1 MPLRVLVLESSILE
15 DRADHDS
22 ALLVGCLSSLNHSP
36 MLIICSFLISNDHIS
51 DAWTFGGMLHRQA
64 YGLGL
69 NLDPETHHP
78 EASFAEKQLR
88 AKLFWAVAFQ
98 DTSLSLYCE
107 LPPSILTYDID
118 VTSLRSPATSGPHR
132 ESGIDPLLDIFSDF
146 AAPTQHD
153 REENDVNF
161 MSAMWQHASFCRTH
175 MCIPR
180 ALRRAV
186 CTDPVHKAKL
196 VAEFRAMY
204 SSWPSPF
211 NSTNPSRFDGWD
223 TRLIRQ
229 TIATSS
235 NYYWVLCDLLIDTNE
250 SSGVESDFDGALE
263 AAHEGLTAFFA
274 LVRMAPSQ
282 ADSWSAHHTR
292 AYDQATMIGNILSSQ
307 ALNRDAGRLLA
318 KSDLERYMDILLR
331 ARGCMEFESTRK
343 RRLAELETLRLS
355 IKYV

>member
-1 MPLRVLVLESSILE
+1 
-15 DRADHDS
+15 
-22 ALLVGCLSSLNHSP
+22 
-36 MLIICSFLISNDHIS
+36 
-51 DAWTFGGMLHRQA
+51 MLHRQA

-69 NLDPETHHP
+69 NLDPEVHHP

-118 VTSLRSPATSGPHR
+118 SRSLRNTTATDSHR
-132 ESGIDPLLDIFSDF
+132 EASRDPLLDIFSDF
-146 AAPTQHD
+146 AIPSQND

-161 MSAMWQHASFCRTH
+161 MTAMWQYTSFCQTH
-175 MCIPR
+175 LCIPR

-186 CTDPVHKAKL
+186 CTDSVHKAKL
-196 VAEFRAMY
+196 IAEFRALY
-204 SSWPSPF
+204 SAWPAPF

-223 TRLIRQ
+223 TRLTRQ

-235 NYYWVLCDLLIDTNE
+235 NYYWVLCDLLMDSNE
-250 SSGVESDFDGALE
+250 AFGVEPDFDGALD

-274 LVRMAPSQ
+274 LVRLVPSQ

-292 AYDQATMIGNILSSQ
+292 AYDQATMIGNILASK
-307 ALNRDAGRLLA
+307 ALNRDAGRMLA
-318 KSDLERYMDILLR
+318 KSDLERYIDILLR
-331 ARGCMEFESTRK
+331 AKGCVEFENTRK
-343 RRLAELETLRLS
+343 KRLTELETLRLS
-355 IKYV
+355 IQYV